1 MKSKTFYIASCAP
14 EGGIH
19 SYVYED
25 NHVVETGFFPV
36 ANANYIA
43 FSPDKRF
50 LFTSIAAKG
59 IGGIA
64 SFKINA
70 DDSLEK
76 LCEVVAPEMQAC
88 HLCCNPE
95 ATHIFT
101 ANYPLGRL
109 AQYPLHDGIVG
120 EVEFFV
126 QHPGHGPRADRQENA
141 HAHYTIISPEQKYL
155 CVVDLGVDAI
165 FAYPLTADGI
175 DRDGVKC
182 SKIVPGGSGPRHL
195 VFTQDGKRA
204 YLLNELASTVT
215 SLTYEDG
222 LFSIVQTVPMLPEP
236 YKDFNGA
243 AAIRL
248 TADEK
253 FLLASN
259 RGYDSIVTYRVFDG
273 GILGQSD
280 LTLCAGSFPRDFNFL
295 PSCGKFAIGHE
306 KSNHVYF
313 YGFDP
318 ISGRL
323 TPDGNIVRDIPRP
336 ICIVE
341 RV

>member
-1 MKSKTFYIASCAP
+1 MKSKPFYIASCAP

-43 FSPDKRF
+43 FSPDKQF

-59 IGGIA
+59 AGGVA
-64 SFKINA
+64 SFKINP
-70 DDSLEK
+70 DDSLKK
-76 LCEVVAPEMQAC
+76 LCEVVSPEMQAC
-88 HLCCNPE
+88 HLCCDPS

-120 EVEFFV
+120 EAQFVV
-126 QHPGHGPRADRQENA
+126 QHPGHGPRTDRQENA
-141 HAHYTIISPEQKYL
+141 HAHFTIISPEQKYL

-195 VFTQDGKRA
+195 VFTQDGTRA
-204 YLLNELASTVT
+204 YLLNELASTIT

-222 LFSIVQTVPMLPEP
+222 LFRIVQTVPMLPEP
-236 YKDFNGA
+236 YKNFNGA

-248 TADEK
+248 SADEK

-259 RGYDSIVTYRVFDG
+259 RGYDTIVFYRIQPDFSLEE
-273 GILGQSD
+273 I
-280 LTLCAGSFPRDFNFL
+280 GSFFTGATFLRDFSFIGDSWVLAVAGETSNDVFFFDVNPETGFPQPNGQVLTAL
-295 PSCGKFAIGHE
+295 PQPINVFCG
-306 KSNHVYF
+306 
-313 YGFDP
+313 
-318 ISGRL
+318 
-323 TPDGNIVRDIPRP
+323 
-336 ICIVE
+336 
-341 RV
+341 